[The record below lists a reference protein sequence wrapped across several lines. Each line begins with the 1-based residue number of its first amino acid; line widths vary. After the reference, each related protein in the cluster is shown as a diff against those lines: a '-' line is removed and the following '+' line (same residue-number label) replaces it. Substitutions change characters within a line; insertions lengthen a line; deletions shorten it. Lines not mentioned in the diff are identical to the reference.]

1 MFLTGVY
8 RSTLIAQKSHPV
20 LKKFWLRAC
29 LMQILDTF
37 EKPTLKSCVWMKNHI
52 IEDILNKTKFHL
64 HLTDSS
70 FASFILKLFNQL
82 PVLASTGHHNY
93 AKCAYLHL

>member
-1 MFLTGVY
+1 
-8 RSTLIAQKSHPV
+8 
-20 LKKFWLRAC
+20 
-29 LMQILDTF
+29 
-37 EKPTLKSCVWMKNHI
+37 MKNHI